1 MVAVERIVIFFLFL
15 LLQTKMA
22 LDKNFFITLVGLMIA
37 LFAIVSIS
45 PSGGVVENF
54 WNAPGFGTKVLP
66 PLVKRTEKLRQF
78 GVPFAGVTNLQAN
91 ITPRFNNSG
100 MNAALRY
107 QPPAMKNMAAP
118 ANPLNPLDFESAV
131 PEAPENYAGYDQGYS
146 ENFEDPSAPVGD
158 MTQPDVMAQPII
170 YDRLIFAN
178 KNSRTRGGGDLIR
191 GDLAIAPNQT
201 GWFQVAA
208 NPTLDLQQGALNVM
222 AGANE
227 QGSRMAQFM
236 KQASNGTANTVGGV
250 NTNEFGTT
258 ISAGGAVNMTSR
270 P

>member
-1 MVAVERIVIFFLFL
+1 
-15 LLQTKMA
+15 MA
-22 LDKNFFITLVGLMIA
+22 IDKNFMIVLVGLTITI
-37 LFAIVSIS
+37 FAILTIS
-45 PSGGVVENF
+45 PVSGSPVVESF
-54 WNAPGFGTKVLP
+54 WNAPQFQTKILP
-66 PLVKRTEKLRQF
+66 PLVKRTERLREF
-78 GVPFAGVTNLQAN
+78 NVPFVSVSGRQSN
-91 ITPRFNNSG
+91 IAPRFDNG
-100 MNAALRY
+100 QTGKAVVRLPAAKHL
-107 QPPAMKNMAAP
+107 AAP
-118 ANPLNPLDFESAV
+118 SNPLNPLNFESDMPA
-131 PEAPENYAGYDQGYS
+131 APENYSGYNQGYT

-158 MTQPDVMAQPII
+158 MTQPDLLAQPII

-178 KNSRTRGGGDLIR
+178 KNSRTRSKGDLIR

-236 KQASNGTANTVGGV
+236 KQASNGALATVGGV

-258 ISAGGAVNMTSR
+258 ISAGGAVNVSSR

>member
-1 MVAVERIVIFFLFL
+1 MPG
-15 LLQTKMA
+15 K
-22 LDKNFFITLVGLMIA
+22 DFFIALVGLMVA
-37 LFAIVSIS
+37 VLAISS
-45 PSGGVVENF
+45 MNTNGGVVENF
-54 WNAPGFGTKVLP
+54 WNAPGFGTKILP
-66 PLVKRTEKLRQF
+66 PQVKRTEKLRQF
-78 GVPFAGVTNLQAN
+78 GVPFAAVSNRQAN
-91 ITPRFNNSG
+91 IAPRFNNSG
-100 MNAALRY
+100 MPAALRY
-107 QPPAMKNMAAP
+107 SPPAPQNMAAP

-131 PEAPENYAGYDQGYS
+131 PAAPEHYAGYDQGYS

-178 KNSRTRGGGDLIR
+178 KNSRTRSAGDLIR
-191 GDLAIAPNQT
+191 GDLAIAPNQS

-236 KQASNGTANTVGGV
+236 KQASNGTSNTVAGV
-250 NTNEFGTT
+250 DTNQFGTT
-258 ISAGGAVNMTSR
+258 ISAGGAVNVSSR